1 MKVITSLLLVAGVSC
16 LSAEESK
23 ADWFPWRAT
32 TNYKVASAIDM
43 SDWQQKEAGSE
54 GRIKRKDDVLT
65 YDGKPIKIWGLNVC
79 FNRGCAPS
87 KEVADLRA
95 DFYAKNGINSVRLH
109 KYADGSGW
117 AGILK
122 KGSSTEFDAAALDR
136 MDYFIAALK
145 KRGIFVKLSPT
156 FGSLSIGEHDFPKIP
171 YAREFGA
178 KPSGNKALKT
188 GGGAI
193 FLSRELQDLQIA
205 QTINL
210 LNHKN
215 PYTGKTYAKDPA
227 IMLVELVNEESALF
241 GGIMNQMKNRPT
253 LRKIAGALFTDWVL
267 KKYGSEDV
275 VTKRW
280 GKGGLNTFTYEKF
293 TDESFAKKSVLPVG
307 APWYWDP
314 VQLQS
319 SQKAKAPRLLDAA
332 EFLCE
337 LQNAYYARYS
347 KAIRKA
353 GYDGELMA
361 SNWQA
366 GRASSHY
373 YNLYS
378 DREVGLIDRHNYF
391 GGKRTS
397 GSMLDVPGGGMIS
410 SGMQQVADRPFSL
423 SEWIHVAPNQWGVEG
438 PAIIGA
444 YGMGLQDWDISYM
457 FQNSDDGKYSTQIGR
472 DQWDVTAPQIFAA
485 FAAIARHVR
494 RNDIAT
500 TKNTIH
506 LNVHYPS
513 LKDVKIG
520 FEDQTKQAYDI
531 KSFTSDKVPAEM
543 LLVSRLAVNYTDKYK
558 DTQAHT
564 VKDHVKYGAIRSETE
579 ELNWYASKKRNDS
592 YFTINTDAT
601 KAVVGFAD
609 GKSHELGKV
618 QIKTQSKY
626 GALYLTAHS
635 QKGTIAKDKRL
646 LIVAVARAH
655 NTGMSYDAQGKMRS
669 KGKGPV
675 LMEPMKAEITIKR
688 SGKPTVY
695 ICDHDGV
702 RTDRTIP
709 VKNNSFTIDG
719 ASSKTVYYEVVY
731 K

>member
-1 MKVITSLLLVAGVSC
+1 MKIITTLLLVAGATC
-16 LSAEESK
+16 LMAEDSK
-23 ADWFPWRAT
+23 ADWFQWRAT
-32 TNYKVASAIDM
+32 TDYKTESAIDM
-43 SDWQQKEAGSE
+43 SDWQTKAAGSE
-54 GRIKRKDDVLT
+54 GRIKRKDDALT

-79 FNRGCAPS
+79 FDRGCAPP
-87 KEVADLRA
+87 KNVADLRA
-95 DFYAKNGINSVRLH
+95 DFYAKNGVNSVRLH

-117 AGILK
+117 AGILRQ
-122 KGSSTEFDAAALDR
+122 GSSTEFDKAALDR
-136 MDYFIAALK
+136 MDYFVAALK

-156 FGSLSIGEHDFPKIP
+156 FGSLSIAAEDYDNIP
-171 YAREFGA
+171 YAREFGG
-178 KPSGNKALKT
+178 KPSGNKRLKT
-188 GGGAI
+188 GGAAI
-193 FLSRELQDLQIA
+193 FLSPELQDMQIK

-210 LNHKN
+210 LKHKN
-215 PYTGKTYAKDPA
+215 PYTGMTYAKDPA

-241 GGIMNQMKNRPT
+241 GGLMGHMQKRPT
-253 LRKIAGALFTDWVL
+253 MRKMAGKLFTEWVL
-267 KKYGSEDV
+267 KKYGSEEAI
-275 VTKRW
+275 TKRW
-280 GKGGLNTFTYEKF
+280 GNGGLNKFTYEKF
-293 TDESFAKKSVLPVG
+293 TNESFADKSVLPVG

-314 VQLQS
+314 VQIQG
-319 SQKAKAPRLLDAA
+319 SQKGKAPRLLDSA

-337 LQNAYYARYS
+337 LQNAYYERYS

-378 DREVGLIDRHNYF
+378 DREIGLIDRHNYF

-397 GSMLDVPGGGMIS
+397 SSMMDVPGGGMIS

-423 SEWIHVAPNQWGVEG
+423 SEWIHVFPNQWGVEG

-457 FQNSDDGKYSTQIGR
+457 FQNSDDGKYSSQVGR
-472 DQWDVTAPQIFAA
+472 DQWDVTAPQVFAA
-485 FAAIARHVR
+485 FPAIARHVR

-500 TKNTIH
+500 SKDTIH

-513 LKDVKIG
+513 LAKAKIS
-520 FEDQTKQAYDI
+520 FEDKTQQAYDI
-531 KSFTSDKVPAEM
+531 KSFTSDKIPAEM
-543 LLVSRLAVNYTDKYK
+543 LLVSRVAVNYTDSYK
-558 DTQAHT
+558 DTKAHSA
-564 VKDHVKYGAIRSETE
+564 KDHMKYGAIQSATE
-579 ELNWYASKKRNDS
+579 ELHWFASKKQNDS

-601 KAVVGFAD
+601 KAVVGFAQ
-609 GKSHELGKV
+609 GKEHELGKV
-618 QIKTQSKY
+618 SIKTHSKY
-626 GALYLTAHS
+626 GALYLTARS

-655 NTGMSYDAQGKMRS
+655 NTGMSYDGQGKMRS

-675 LMEPMKAEITIKR
+675 LMEPMKAEFTIKR

-695 ICDHDGV
+695 ICDHNGV
-702 RTDRTIP
+702 RTDKTIP

-719 ASSKTVYYEVVY
+719 ETSKTVYYEVVY
-731 K
+731 